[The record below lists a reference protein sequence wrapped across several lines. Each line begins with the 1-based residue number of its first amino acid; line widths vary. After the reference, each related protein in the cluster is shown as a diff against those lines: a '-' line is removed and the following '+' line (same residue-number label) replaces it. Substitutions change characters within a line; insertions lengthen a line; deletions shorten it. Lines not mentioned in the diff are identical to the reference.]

1 MMREG
6 PGSAEGPDAEKP
18 RILDRHDEVIGAKA
32 DPDPKLRDGPILVE
46 LTDTLARLLD
56 LDGGTIAVPLA
67 WVAGV
72 RRDEIR
78 LSVAIHDPAFGA
90 SVPLESPESVPP
102 PLGEAHPLA
111 SPERRTGP
119 GPDRDGTDGGA
130 GE

>member
-1 MMREG
+1 MTRER
-6 PGSAEGPDAEKP
+6 PRSAEGLDGEKP

-32 DPDPKLRDGPILVE
+32 NPTPKLRNGPLVVE

-78 LSVAIHDPAFGA
+78 LSLGLEDPELRAA
-90 SVPLESPESVPP
+90 VTAL
-102 PLGEAHPLA
+102 
-111 SPERRTGP
+111 
-119 GPDRDGTDGGA
+119 DG
-130 GE
+130 